1 MENDEEKKAK
11 IIIEENDP
19 FKQIDILKKFIL
31 KLKIENTEEFLK
43 EDKKSLSIK
52 IQIIDKI
59 ISLITKEIEN
69 SSYKIYF
76 INRIKMRNLIYLIK
90 SFKNSKKYSKYK
102 EKIIKNKK
110 TINIYFIIIIFCIFK
125 KVLLIKRDTKD
136 KKSII
141 KLYELLNNI
150 LGLL

>member
-52 IQIIDKI
+52 IKIIDKI
-59 ISLITKEIEN
+59 ISLITKEKEN
-69 SSYKIYF
+69 SS
-76 INRIKMRNLIYLIK
+76 
-90 SFKNSKKYSKYK
+90 
-102 EKIIKNKK
+102 
-110 TINIYFIIIIFCIFK
+110 
-125 KVLLIKRDTKD
+125 
-136 KKSII
+136 
-141 KLYELLNNI
+141 
-150 LGLL
+150 